1 MTAKITTEWLLT
13 LVHGRHVNG
22 QVVLLAEAFV
32 TKLAGVCAMLFVHRL
47 DVLLQVILPLEPVR
61 TDGADVRLGAVWFF
75 VDRGLVGLHDVGAEV
90 VSL

>member
-1 MTAKITTEWLLT
+1 
-13 LVHGRHVNG
+13 
-22 QVVLLAEAFV
+22 
-32 TKLAGVCAMLFVHRL
+32 MLFVHRL